1 MSNLFNTNSSKISQD
16 EKNIETTLR
25 PLTLDE
31 YVGQSELK
39 ENLRIYIG
47 AALKRGETLD
57 HILLYGPPGLGKT
70 TLAYVVSHEMGAK
83 IRLVNGPSIE
93 KPGDLAAILSSLNPG
108 DFLFIDEIH
117 RLPRVVEEILY
128 SAMEDFTLALVIGRD
143 EEARTITLPLPPF
156 TLIGATTKAGDLSS
170 PLRDRFGIVHRLEYY
185 SVEELTQIVLR
196 TSRVFSL
203 PIEEKAA
210 RSIALRS
217 RSTPRIAN
225 RIYRRVRDFACYND
239 LSIIDNELCENSLNR
254 MKIDPLGLDETDMK
268 YLSTL
273 INRFSGGPVGLET
286 LSSAIGEEIR
296 NIEEVYEPYLLKLGF
311 INKTPRGRMAT
322 EKAYKHLNADLF
334 TLFD

>member
-1 MSNLFNTNSSKISQD
+1 MSSFMNPKANITSDESS
-16 EKNIETTLR
+16 IETTLR

-47 AALKRGETLD
+47 AAKKRNETLD

-70 TLAYVVSHEMGAK
+70 TLAYVVSHEMESK

-108 DFLFIDEIH
+108 DILFIDEIH

-128 SAMEDFTLALVIGRD
+128 GAMEDFTLSLVVGRD
-143 EEARTITLPLPPF
+143 EEARTITIPLPPF

-185 SVEELTQIVLR
+185 SLEELTQIVKR

-203 PIEEKAA
+203 PIADEAA
-210 RSIALRS
+210 KMIAIRS

-225 RIYRRVRDFACYND
+225 RIFRRVRDFACYHD
-239 LSIIDNELCENSLNR
+239 IEFIDNELCLNSLNQ
-254 MKIDPLGLDETDMK
+254 MKIDSLGLDETDMK

-296 NIEEVYEPYLLKLGF
+296 NIEEVYEPYLIKLGF
-311 INKTPRGRMAT
+311 VNKTPRGRMAT
-322 EKAYKHLNADLF
+322 EKAYKHLKVDML
-334 TLFD
+334 TLF

>member
-1 MSNLFNTNSSKISQD
+1 MSGFMNPKANKTSDESS
-16 EKNIETTLR
+16 IETTLR

-47 AALKRGETLD
+47 AAKKRNETLD

-70 TLAYVVSHEMGAK
+70 TLAYVVSHEMESK

-108 DFLFIDEIH
+108 DILFIDEIH

-128 SAMEDFTLALVIGRD
+128 GAMEDFTLSLVVGRD
-143 EEARTITLPLPPF
+143 EEARTITIPLPPF

-185 SVEELTQIVLR
+185 SLEELTQIVKR

-203 PIEEKAA
+203 PIADEAA
-210 RSIALRS
+210 KMIAIRS

-225 RIYRRVRDFACYND
+225 RIFRRVRDFACYHD
-239 LSIIDNELCENSLNR
+239 IEFIDNELCLNSLNQ
-254 MKIDPLGLDETDMK
+254 MKIDSLGLDETDMK

-296 NIEEVYEPYLLKLGF
+296 NIEEVYEPYLIKLGF
-311 INKTPRGRMAT
+311 VNKTPRGRMAT
-322 EKAYKHLNADLF
+322 EKAYKHLKVDML
-334 TLFD
+334 TLF